1 LLKFGSCWCGIYT
14 PPKFENFSCQYDPL
28 PSPHFALLLPP
39 PYKNHHHFFAT
50 ISKHHFFE
58 KINPP
63 KNLNVVKNSPS
74 SLFSCHRESLKI
86 DIKKFSKT
94 KISQKNL
101 AKKINKKQIL
111 SQWCLFSL
119 CNYYYYYCYLY

>member
-1 LLKFGSCWCGIYT
+1 MLKFRHQKCVPFLGFCALSWACPYQKKLLKR
-14 PPKFENFSCQYDPL
+14 KMENFVKNLDHVGVEFIPRPNLKIFHANMTHS

-63 KNLNVVKNSPS
+63 KNLNVVK
-74 SLFSCHRESLKI
+74 
-86 DIKKFSKT
+86 KFS
-94 KISQKNL
+94 
-101 AKKINKKQIL
+101 IL
-111 SQWCLFSL
+111 SFFLPSGKFE
-119 CNYYYYYCYLY
+119 N